1 MTTPARLLISLS
13 DIALLAKVQRP
24 TVSMWRSR
32 FRGKNSPFPEPV
44 ASRNGQEQFDAGQVA
59 EWLTATGHGNN
70 PDVEADLGAFAVASD
85 LPRDTTLVFA
95 TLTALLALRVL
106 TGETMVGKDADELL
120 DLADEQDPDDELLF
134 RELDAAGQALEP
146 LARYA
151 ELLVE
156 GAFHPAAAF
165 EKLLADRFRQGLRP
179 HTDVALTEPGMEL
192 VAAIAVEL
200 ATALSDAPVFA
211 DPASGSSDLLLA
223 VARILGDGT
232 DATLMGGDD
241 DGGSAR
247 LVRRRLLVHG
257 LPQKRLA
264 VEQSGAFGLTGSA
277 VHVAQYPSPGSPD
290 MDALQVLNAIDH
302 SVLQMDDR
310 QRGVV
315 LGPAS
320 VLCDVLPKGDLRAIR
335 SGLIRDG
342 RVRAIVRLPK
352 GLLKS
357 KPRQISA
364 LWVLGPSHPNV
375 PIPERW
381 TMVADLT
388 GESLTPDVVQDLVS
402 DLAASM
408 GSRAAI
414 WAHSFRFARL
424 VLTRSI
430 LPGDTSLVASA
441 HAAPP
446 QSVTAGATAALRA
459 DDILEALSTNSP
471 ANTLFRYSVEP
482 VTETPARRRPRAL
495 GDLLTEKRVHYVQGN
510 RLHDGETGSGNGTPV
525 LGVPELLG
533 EVPLGSRRV
542 DLMSFST
549 LHENGRLTEP
559 GDVVFCTG
567 PRAAAVVDSEGSA
580 VVDYPARIL
589 RINKERAGGLLPEM
603 LTADINAQAGN
614 RGPWKRWPVRQ
625 IRDDPG
631 LEVAAFLTE
640 IETQRTRA
648 RARLEQLEELTTL
661 VLDGVAGGTLTVT
674 DTYAAMEGNS

>member
-1 MTTPARLLISLS
+1 MAATDRLLISLP

-24 TVSMWRSR
+24 TVSMWRTR
-32 FRGKNSPFPEPV
+32 FRGKDNSFPESV
-44 ASRNGQEQFDAGQVA
+44 ASTNGQERFDAVQVA

-70 PDVEADLGAFAVASD
+70 PDAEADLGAFAVAAD
-85 LPRDTTLVFA
+85 LPRDNTLVFGI
-95 TLTALLALRVL
+95 LTALLALRVL
-106 TGETMVGKDADELL
+106 TGERLTGKDTDHLL

-134 RELDAAGQALEP
+134 QELNAAGLALEP

-179 HTDVALTEPGMEL
+179 HTDVALTEPGLEL
-192 VAAIAVEL
+192 VAGIAVEL
-200 ATALSDAPVFA
+200 AAALPDSPVFA
-211 DPASGSSDLLLA
+211 DPSNGSSDLLLA
-223 VARILGDGT
+223 VARLLGDGT
-232 DATLMGGDD
+232 DATLMAGDD
-241 DGGSAR
+241 DGDSAR

-257 LPQKRLA
+257 LPQKQLG
-264 VEQSGAFGLTGSA
+264 VEESGAFSLTGSA
-277 VHVAQYPSPGSPD
+277 VHLAQYPSPGSPD
-290 MDALQVLNAIDH
+290 MDTLQILNAIDH

-315 LGPAS
+315 LAPAS
-320 VLCDVLPKGDLRAIR
+320 ALCDVLPKGDLRAVR

-357 KPRQISA
+357 RPRQIPA
-364 LWVLGPSHPNV
+364 LWVLGPSHPDV
-375 PIPERW
+375 PIAERW
-381 TMVADLT
+381 TMVADIT
-388 GESLTPDVVQDLVS
+388 GETLTPDVVQDLIS

-408 GSRAAI
+408 GSRADI
-414 WAHSFRFARL
+414 RAHSFRFARL
-424 VLTRSI
+424 VYTRAI
-430 LPGDTSLVASA
+430 LPGDTSLVAAA

-446 QSVTAGATAALRA
+446 QSLTAGATAALRA
-459 DDILEALSTNSP
+459 DGILEALSTGNLRD
-471 ANTLFRYSVEP
+471 TLYRYSVEP
-482 VTETPARRRPRAL
+482 VAETPARPRPRAL
-495 GDLLTEKRVHYVQGN
+495 GDLLEEKRVRYVQGN
-510 RLHDGETGSGNGTPV
+510 RLHDGEADSGHGTPI

-533 EVPLGSRRV
+533 EVPLNSRRV
-542 DLMSFST
+542 DLLTFST

-567 PRAAAVVDSEGSA
+567 PRAAAVVDTEGSA

-589 RINKERAGGLLPEM
+589 RINRADGLLPEM
-603 LTADINAQAGN
+603 LAADINAQAGN

-625 IRDDPG
+625 VRDDPG
-631 LEVAAFLTE
+631 PETAAFLAE
-640 IETQRTRA
+640 IETQRIQA